1 MELNNNLF
9 FLPLNEI
16 KLYGDDNLVYGS
28 LTTNGINSLVKL
40 ISKYINSNIYGFDL
54 GCGDGELIYHLGILL
69 PGSVWEGVEISN
81 HRINNQKRDVTIW
94 QGDFLEE
101 NFRPYNILHI
111 DNVCFSDYLN
121 HKLEEKI
128 CNEFNGLI
136 IIYKKITNENLL
148 RKSLFLEHK
157 MIEASWNNHTIYL
170 YYVNNTY

>member
-1 MELNNNLF
+1 M
-9 FLPLNEI
+9 
-16 KLYGDDNLVYGS
+16 
-28 LTTNGINSLVKL
+28 
-40 ISKYINSNIYGFDL
+40 
-54 GCGDGELIYHLGILL
+54 
-69 PGSVWEGVEISN
+69 
-81 HRINNQKRDVTIW
+81 IW

-128 CNEFNGLI
+128 CNEFNGLV

-170 YYVNNTY
+170 YYINNN